1 MNRGMFDRLA
11 ALEIRKPPGPHRHT
25 RAQIDAAVSVAL
37 VAHRA
42 GACLIELPMERNRR
56 AAVLS
61 HRETGAQAAEG
72 HAPGDRAACPQH
84 PLR

>member
-11 ALEIRKPPGPHRHT
+11 ALEIRRPSSSRHT

-42 GACLIELPMERNRR
+42 GACLIELPIEQNRR
-56 AAVLS
+56 AAV
-61 HRETGAQAAEG
+61 EAA
-72 HAPGDRAACPQH
+72 
-84 PLR
+84 LRSDT